1 MLLYSLLSVIYIL
14 VQLFKNNFA
23 KTSALFY
30 KSKFYNFFV
39 NIKELLLENEHLS
52 SVIWFFYTKDSIN
65 DKSKF

>member
-1 MLLYSLLSVIYIL
+1 MLLYSLLSVIYNF
-14 VQLFKNNFA
+14 VQFFKNVFA

-30 KSKFYNFFV
+30 KSKFYIFFV

-52 SVIWFFYTKDSIN
+52 SVIWFFYIKESIK